1 MWRCSRDKRRDA
13 MMSLSDRRKGGIA
26 ELTERRLNR
35 RLALMRAAS
44 GVIELVSIGK

>member
-1 MWRCSRDKRRDA
+1 

-26 ELTERRLNR
+26 ELPGRSLNR
-35 RLALMRAAS
+35 RLTLTLAAS